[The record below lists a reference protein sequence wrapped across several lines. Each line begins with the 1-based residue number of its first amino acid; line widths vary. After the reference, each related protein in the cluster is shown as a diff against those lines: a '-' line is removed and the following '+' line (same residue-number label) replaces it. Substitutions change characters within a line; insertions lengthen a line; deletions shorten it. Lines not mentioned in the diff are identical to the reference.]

1 MAKTTRTKP
10 CMICNRELPASEVE
24 PLGKTGFCI
33 DQDACKAY
41 RESLLAAAATE
52 MVNCPRCHRDVPVT
66 SIAAYRKTCDDIHK
80 DACDAAY
87 TARREAEEAEIAVRQ
102 AEAKARFEAEE
113 IRLAA
118 LAAAP
123 YHLPIHIVDNLGRIC
138 CGGNREE
145 RGDNV
150 GRYIALRDD
159 ASDTTNWCPD
169 CIRDGAGVIA
179 NEEAEIAAKANPTYI
194 EDPRPRSQQR
204 PFYTAT
210 ASTGG
215 DWADERE

>member
-1 MAKTTRTKP
+1 MTQTTLT

-24 PLGKTGFCI
+24 PMGKTGFCI

-41 RESLLAAAATE
+41 RESLLAAAAIE
-52 MVNCPRCHRDVPVT
+52 MVNCPRCRRDVPAT
-66 SIAAYRKTCDDIHK
+66 AIAAYRKTCDDAHK
-80 DACDAAY
+80 GDCDAAY
-87 TARREAEEAEIAVRQ
+87 TARREAEEAEIAIRQ

-123 YHLPIHIVDNLGRIC
+123 YHLPIHIVDNLGRVC

-159 ASDTTNWCPD
+159 ASDTTNWCAD
-169 CIRDGAGVIA
+169 CIRDGAGVIK
-179 NEEAEIAAKANPTYI
+179 NEELQRADRAAYYAGAPITSGAYI
-194 EDPRPRSQQR
+194 PQS
-204 PFYTAT
+204 TG
-210 ASTGG
+210 STGG
-215 DWADERE
+215 DWFDER